1 MSPADAPESLDLPLD
16 PRTHPYRDDIA
27 ADFLEG
33 KVESKSF
40 VPGREC
46 RLGTAQ
52 SAVMT
57 KPVTANSILG
67 VMQASELLFG
77 EAFTVYDESQGW
89 AWGQCGHDGYVGY
102 VAAADLYDNLAQ
114 PTHWVTAARSLV
126 FPDPKGEYPAMMSVS
141 MMAQVSLDKEEGD
154 YARLASGGWMFRSH
168 LAPLGETRTDF
179 IATAQIF
186 TRVPYLW
193 GGRGGL
199 GVDCS
204 GLVQVP
210 LAAAG
215 IAVPRDSDQQADAIG
230 EDVEVPED
238 VSNLE
243 PGDIL
248 FFPGHVG
255 FYLGSGAFLHA
266 SSHGMMVATHTLAEV
281 LERID
286 ERHGTGITRVRRVK
300 GAG

>member
-1 MSPADAPESLDLPLD
+1 
-16 PRTHPYRDDIA
+16 
-27 ADFLEG
+27 
-33 KVESKSF
+33 
-40 VPGREC
+40 
-46 RLGTAQ
+46 
-52 SAVMT
+52 
-57 KPVTANSILG
+57 
-67 VMQASELLFG
+67 MQASELLVG
-77 EAFTVYDESQGW
+77 EAFTVYDESTGG

-102 VAAADLYDNLAQ
+102 VAVADLYDNLAQ
-114 PTHWVTAARSLV
+114 PTHWVTAVRSLV

-141 MMAQVSLDKEEGD
+141 MTAQVSVDKEKGD
-154 YARLASGGWMFRSH
+154 YARLASGGWMFGNH

-179 IATAQIF
+179 IATAQTF

-215 IAVPRDSDQQADAIG
+215 IQVLRDSDQQADTVG
-230 EDVEVPED
+230 EDIEIPED
-238 VSNLE
+238 LSELE

-281 LERID
+281 LQRID
-286 ERHGTGITRVRRVK
+286 KRHGTGITRVRRVK
-300 GAG
+300 VAG

>member
-1 MSPADAPESLDLPLD
+1 MSPADAPLDSPLD
-16 PRTHPYRDDIA
+16 PRTHPYRDDVA

-33 KVESKSF
+33 KVKSKSF
-40 VPGREC
+40 VAGRQR

-57 KPVTANSILG
+57 KPVTANSIEG

-77 EAFTVYDESQGW
+77 EAFTVYDESNGW

-102 VAAADLYDNLAQ
+102 VAAADLYGNLAQ
-114 PTHWVTAARSLV
+114 PTHWVTAVRSLV

-141 MMAQVSLDKEEGD
+141 MTAQVALDKEEGD
-154 YARLASGGWMFRSH
+154 YVRLASGGWMFRNH
-168 LAPLGETRTDF
+168 LAPLGEIRSDF

-215 IAVPRDSDQQADAIG
+215 IAVPRDSDQQADAVG

-238 VSNLE
+238 ASKLE

-266 SSHGMMVATHTLAEV
+266 SSHGMMVATHTLSEV

-286 ERHGTGITRVRRVK
+286 ERHGTGITRVRRVEITE
-300 GAG
+300 